1 MEKFLNTVSL
11 FLQHGRRFNND
22 TKNKI
27 LFHDR
32 FRRFHFINRLNNE
45 IKKEYLFIIRFTN
58 HPIQFFLQ
66 FITFSSY
73 FVTLEKKKRLKH
85 SKNGGKLN
93 ISFALLSFAKRFDYS
108 ATSNKEHILTINRI
122 TRPSRKCVIRSSL
135 AEWWWWWWCSLYSR
149 Y

>member
-32 FRRFHFINRLNNE
+32 FRRFHFVNRLNNE
-45 IKKEYLFIIRFTN
+45 IKKEYLFTIMI
-58 HPIQFFLQ
+58 HQSSSSILPSIYYFL
-66 FITFSSY
+66 FLLCYSRR
-73 FVTLEKKKRLKH
+73 KKRLKH